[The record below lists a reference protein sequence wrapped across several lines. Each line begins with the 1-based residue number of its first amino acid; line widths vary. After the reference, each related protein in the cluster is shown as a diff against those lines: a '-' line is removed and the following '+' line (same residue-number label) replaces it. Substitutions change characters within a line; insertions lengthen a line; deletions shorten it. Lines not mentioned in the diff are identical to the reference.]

1 MNKKIE
7 HYLDQLKIHMADC
20 DRATIQDALADAQ
33 EHLVTALASRM
44 EQEPD
49 LLEEDVL
56 ASIIAD
62 YGTPEEIAAEY
73 SQAEFYL
80 KPYFGRQ
87 AKPNPRGPFAQF
99 FGIFIDPAAWG
110 GFLYMVIALITG
122 VLYFTWVTTGVALS
136 LSFSLFLFGVPLA
149 VVFLL
154 SLQGLGWLEGRLVE
168 GLLGVRMPRR
178 PIFFPA
184 EGKWL
189 DRLKMYLTDKR
200 TWLTMVYM
208 LLQLVFGVLYIVIWT
223 VMVAFSLSLI
233 AAPFVQEIFG
243 MSFIHFN
250 TGYYEMPSS
259 YYPFSVLLGII
270 GLTAFMHTAKWV
282 GRLHGRYAKYM
293 LVRD

>member
-7 HYLDQLKIHMADC
+7 HYLDQLKTQMAEC

-44 EQEPD
+44 EEEPD

-87 AKPNPRGPFAQF
+87 ARANTRGPFTRF

-122 VLYFTWVTTGVALS
+122 ILYFTWVTTGAALS

-149 VVFLL
+149 VLFLL

-178 PIFFPA
+178 PIFFPTQ
-184 EGKWL
+184 ENWF
-189 DRLKMYLTDKR
+189 DRLKMYLTDQR
-200 TWLTMVYM
+200 TWMTMLYM
-208 LLQLVFGVLYIVIWT
+208 FLQLVFGVLYIVIWT
-223 VMVAFSLSLI
+223 TMIALSLSLI

-243 MSFIHFN
+243 MSFVHFN
-250 TGYYEMPSS
+250 TGYYFIPPS
-259 YYPFSVLLGII
+259 YYPFSILLGII
-270 GLTAFMHTAKWV
+270 GLTAFMHVAKWA
-282 GRLHGRYAKYM
+282 GRLHGRYAKFM